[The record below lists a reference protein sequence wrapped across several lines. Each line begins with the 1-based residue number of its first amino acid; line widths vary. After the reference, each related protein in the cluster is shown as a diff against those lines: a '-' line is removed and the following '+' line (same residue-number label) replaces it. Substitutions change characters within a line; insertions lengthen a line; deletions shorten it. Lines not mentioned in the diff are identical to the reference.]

1 MTEAQVSTYDEWLKV
16 DAELFNAY
24 VRRFG
29 IVCSF
34 TIPDLTAE
42 QFNELFRTALETGVE
57 VDYEAA
63 GWDPPPP
70 PDILL

>member
-1 MTEAQVSTYDEWLKV
+1 MSIYDEWPKV
-16 DAELFNAY
+16 DGELLKAY
-24 VRRFG
+24 EQRFG
-29 IVCSF
+29 NNICTF
-34 TIPDLTAE
+34 TLPDLTAE

-70 PDILL
+70 PDIFI